1 MLSGQPPF
9 DGSSDAEIMNKIK
22 RGNYTLSG
30 EHWEGVS
37 DDAKNAIRNMLKFDP
52 KQRITAQDAVNAQ
65 IVKAN
70 RSSKGMSGKERVFY
84 NNLQD
89 YFAMPELKRVA
100 LHVIAQNL
108 NAGDARS
115 FNDAFVSMDSDAN
128 GTLEESELEAM
139 AIHFGSNMKVDLKKI
154 AKTMCPL
161 PYNEFLAVALQK
173 EMYMK
178 DGRYGPCLSA
188 FRCLDRNGD
197 GLISKADIGQV
208 CQASNW
214 SENEVAEAVLGA
226 FVNEGCDFDSF
237 VTMMDS

>member
-1 MLSGQPPF
+1 MLYSAPV
-9 DGSSDAEIMNKIK
+9 ET
-22 RGNYTLSG
+22 RTELS
-30 EHWEGVS
+30 E
-37 DDAKNAIRNMLKFDP
+37 
-52 KQRITAQDAVNAQ
+52 DAVNAQ

-139 AIHFGSNMKVDLKKI
+139 AIRFGSNMKVDLKKI

-178 DGRYGPCLSA
+178 DGRSAGISNIREVLHCVVCLILLQ
-188 FRCLDRNGD
+188 C
-197 GLISKADIGQV
+197 
-208 CQASNW
+208 
-214 SENEVAEAVLGA
+214 
-226 FVNEGCDFDSF
+226 FVVSGRRAQGS
-237 VTMMDS
+237 